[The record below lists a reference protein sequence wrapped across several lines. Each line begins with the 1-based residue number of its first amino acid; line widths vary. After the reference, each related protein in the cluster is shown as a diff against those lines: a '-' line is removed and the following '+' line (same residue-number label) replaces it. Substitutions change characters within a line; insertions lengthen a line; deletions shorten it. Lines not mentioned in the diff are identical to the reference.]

1 MTQRALRLRLTWERA
16 DGVVAPELAATWC
29 DLRVDIGED
38 SITLVR
44 DRRNDAIRQ
53 EIRTAAYPLAL
64 WVAEHWWALTEHV
77 RASVADT
84 DALRWTAR
92 FRPSWLSS
100 HNVRGVGD
108 GMPWPDLSILP
119 EGSVARLVWWHSPG
133 LAGQPVN
140 FLTSGNAFVSMAE
153 LRAELTEFV
162 ESVLTRLDNSGI
174 RETALH
180 REWESLAGLDA
191 DEREFARACARL
203 GLDPFY
209 IPETL
214 ADQVEQLDHTVA
226 PELLEDFLDTA
237 SPEHLGQA
245 AAWVGEA
252 EDHLHVAE
260 PVKLDLT
267 EHPVD
272 ERRPWSTGYKVASE
286 VRQQLGLDH
295 TERIELDDLVGLARL
310 ERPAQGLRGLAG
322 RVDDRIGLV
331 LPPRDGGSLAVRF
344 SQAWALGLTTVAGRR
359 RALLDPSHRTTP
371 RAARAFAAELLAPA
385 AGIEHYLKEAPEPG
399 ERAFELIGDR
409 FGANPTLIAHQY
421 RNQVAATRP

>member
-16 DGVVAPELAATWC
+16 DGVMAPELAATWC
-29 DLRVDIGED
+29 DLGVDVGED
-38 SITLVR
+38 SVTLVR

-53 EIRTAAYPLAL
+53 EVRTAAYPLAL

-77 RASVADT
+77 RASVAET

-92 FRPSWLSS
+92 LRPSWLSW
-100 HNVRGVGD
+100 HNVRGAGD

-119 EGSVARLVWWHSPG
+119 EGGVARLVWCHGPG

-140 FLTSGNAFVSMAE
+140 FLTSGNEFVSMGD

-174 RETALH
+174 RETPLR
-180 REWESLAGLDA
+180 REWNSLAGLDA
-191 DEREFARACARL
+191 DEREFARTCARL
-203 GLDPFY
+203 GLDPFD

-214 ADQVEQLDHTVA
+214 ADQVEQLDRVVA

-245 AAWVGEA
+245 AGWVGEA
-252 EDHLHVAE
+252 EDHLHSAK
-260 PVKLDLT
+260 PVRLDLG

-272 ERRPWSTGYKVASE
+272 ERRPWSSGYKVAGE
-286 VRQQLGLDH
+286 VRRQLGVDH
-295 TERIELDDLVGLARL
+295 TERIELDDLVGLTRL

-322 RVDDRIGLV
+322 RMGDGIGLV
-331 LPPRDGGSLAVRF
+331 LPPRNGGSLAVRF

-359 RALLDPSHRTTP
+359 RALLDPSHRTAP

-399 ERAFELIGDR
+399 ERAFELIADH
-409 FGANPTLIAHQY
+409 FGTSATLIAHQY
-421 RNQVAATRP
+421 RNQVAATRI